1 MMIRDPM
8 SFTFDE
14 LLSWAP
20 PLEMV
25 VDHRKKTLET
35 MEVLQNE
42 WKAKCLVRN
51 AAFHRAIEIKRLKR
65 KLVMLTKASDDTAEQ
80 KIELEASD
88 DAAEQKI
95 ELEMEITRLESETLK
110 ERTQRKKEEDRKK
123 EEARQRKEEDKDRKK
138 EEARQQ
144 EEEKD
149 RKKEEARQQKE
160 VENDRMKEMKEA
172 ACKHVGCDN
181 DVWARGVCHKHV
193 AAEKRA
199 KIVT

>member
-1 MMIRDPM
+1 MIRDPM

-51 AAFHRAIEIKRLKR
+51 AAFCRSKEIKWLKR
-65 KLVMLTKASDDTAEQ
+65 KLEMLTEASDDT
-80 KIELEASD
+80 
-88 DAAEQKI
+88 AEQKI

-110 ERTQRKKEEDRKK
+110 ERTQQKKEEDRKK
-123 EEARQRKEEDKDRKK
+123 EEVRQRKEEDKDRKK

-149 RKKEEARQQKE
+149 RKKEEAQQQKE
-160 VENDRMKEMKEA
+160 VENDRMKEMKEMKEA

-181 DVWARGVCHKHV
+181 DVWARGVCHKHA

>member
-51 AAFHRAIEIKRLKR
+51 AAFCRSKEIKWLKR
-65 KLVMLTKASDDTAEQ
+65 KLEMLTEASDDT
-80 KIELEASD
+80 
-88 DAAEQKI
+88 AEQKI

-149 RKKEEARQQKE
+149 RKKEEAQQQKE
-160 VENDRMKEMKEA
+160 VENDRMKEMKEMKEA

-181 DVWARGVCHKHV
+181 DVWARGVCHKHA

>member
-1 MMIRDPM
+1 
-8 SFTFDE
+8 
-14 LLSWAP
+14 
-20 PLEMV
+20 MV

-51 AAFHRAIEIKRLKR
+51 AAFCRSKEIKRLKR
-65 KLVMLTKASDDTAEQ
+65 KLEMLTEASDDT
-80 KIELEASD
+80 
-88 DAAEQKI
+88 AEQKI

-138 EEARQQ
+138 EEAWQQ

-181 DVWARGVCHKHV
+181 DVWARGVCHKYV
-193 AAEKRA
+193 AVEKRA

>member
-1 MMIRDPM
+1 MIRDPM

-51 AAFHRAIEIKRLKR
+51 AAFCRSKEIKWLKR
-65 KLVMLTKASDDTAEQ
+65 KLEMLTEASDDT
-80 KIELEASD
+80 
-88 DAAEQKI
+88 AEQKI

-149 RKKEEARQQKE
+149 RKKEEAQQQKE
-160 VENDRMKEMKEA
+160 VENDRMKEMKEMKEA

-181 DVWARGVCHKHV
+181 DVWARGVCHKHA